1 MVLRSLAAI
10 VLCAWPVLALAD
22 EDFAPSSE
30 AWNGLEAFVSLALAS
45 GHVIEIPQEVDVD
58 ALGTEDALVIIHPT
72 GPLPV
77 AELTRFLRAGGRLA
91 IVDDYGTGDR
101 LLGAFQITREP
112 VVPDATALSL
122 RDDPE
127 LRIATPTGAH
137 PLTLDV
143 RALGTNHPSALRHAH
158 LEPVF
163 SFSDGQA
170 LMLAGAVGAGRLIAI
185 SDASVFINDMLRL
198 DGNRRLASNLV
209 SYLADGDAD
218 RVVLAVGSTPLRS
231 AMGGS
236 ISAPVHSL
244 RSLLKRLSEVA
255 LPARLV
261 QLGGWLMAAFGLLV
275 VASQVQRT
283 SPYARMGLFARA
295 PILAGFAG
303 RVAYFRLHSRNLAH
317 PLLAFKVEF
326 EAELLH
332 RLGRGTER
340 VLRDVIGDMEKRGAD
355 AQLVSRARDLI
366 QVLDQVAEQD
376 ERGVEPPMIPAARFR
391 ELVRAGERI
400 LADLARLE

>member
-10 VLCAWPVLALAD
+10 VVCVWPLLALAN
-22 EDFAPSSE
+22 EDFAPGSE

-45 GHVIEIPQEVDVD
+45 GHVVEIPPEVDVD
-58 ALGTEDALVIIHPT
+58 ALQTDDALVIIHPT

-101 LLGAFQITREP
+101 LLGTFQIAREP
-112 VVPDATALSL
+112 VVPDTSAPSL
-122 RDDPE
+122 RADPD
-127 LRIATPTGAH
+127 LRIATPTGTH

-163 SFSDGQA
+163 SFNDGQA

-185 SDASVFINDMLRL
+185 ADGSLFINDMLKL
-198 DGNRRLASNLV
+198 EGNRRLASNLL
-209 SYLADGDAD
+209 SYLADGDTG
-218 RVVLAVGSTPLRS
+218 RVVLAVGSTPLHS
-231 AMGGS
+231 AVGGS

-244 RSLLKRLSEVA
+244 RGLLKRLSEVA

-261 QLGGWLMAAFGLLV
+261 QLGGWLMAAVGLLL

-295 PILAGFAG
+295 PTLAGFAG
-303 RVAYFRLHSRNLAH
+303 RVAYFRLHSRNLTH

-332 RLGRGTER
+332 LLGRGSER
-340 VLRDVIGDMEKRGAD
+340 VLRDVVGDMEKHGAD
-355 AQLVSRARDLI
+355 AELVSRARDLI
-366 QVLDQVAEQD
+366 RTLDEVAEQD
-376 ERGVEPPMIPAARFR
+376 ERGVDPPMIPATRFQA
-391 ELVRAGERI
+391 LVRDGERI